1 MLLQPPVYQVALKKP
16 FARNL
21 GGGQPL
27 GRNQIVYLFLIYS
40 NILRNFLGVHQ
51 RRHDLIL
58 QIKIK
63 GKKIG
68 LSDHF
73 LLMTLLP

>member
-1 MLLQPPVYQVALKKP
+1 
-16 FARNL
+16 
-21 GGGQPL
+21 
-27 GRNQIVYLFLIYS
+27 
-40 NILRNFLGVHQ
+40 LRNFLGVHQ

-58 QIKIK
+58 QIKIE